1 MGDWAEGRGTL
12 KREVGSAIIVM
23 VMLQQP
29 VNHQPFERVSCQ
41 LAIMAVHQAPRFLKH
56 SGLETRALTLRPQ
69 DASYNPLERF
79 GKRLLRRP

>member
-1 MGDWAEGRGTL
+1 MSDRAEGRGTL
-12 KREVGSAIIVM
+12 KREVGSAII

-56 SGLETRALTLRPQ
+56 SGLKTRALTLRPQ
-69 DASYNPLERF
+69 DASYNPLKRF